1 MSQLVLNPRARNH
14 FYAGA
19 QNTGRLYVRPNVYLP
34 NGEIDFE
41 TGMIRQNERRV
52 GRTQALRSEQ
62 SRLDMEYAKLQSV
75 LHARRSEKGQRMPLR
90 SAVIMILA
98 VVVLFSVV
106 LLFQQGN
113 IVSRENSL
121 RQMNAKIESTRDEIA
136 GINAQIAQATD
147 PVQVC
152 YTAAR
157 ELNMVPAESAQA
169 IYLTALS
176 TRPAQDPI
184 AIRAG
189 ND

>member
-1 MSQLVLNPRARNH
+1 MTQVVLHPPARNN

-19 QNTGRLYVRPNVYLP
+19 QNTSRLYVRPNVYLP

-52 GRTQALRSEQ
+52 GRTQALKGEKK
-62 SRLDMEYAKLQSV
+62 RLDFEYEKLQSM
-75 LHARRSEKGQRMPLR
+75 LQARQNEKSRHMPLR
-90 SAVIMILA
+90 SAVVLILA
-98 VVVLFSVV
+98 VVMIFSVI
-106 LLFQQGN
+106 LLVQQGN
-113 IVSRENSL
+113 IIARGNTLS
-121 RQMNAKIESTRDEIA
+121 QMTDKIESTRATIA
-136 GINAQIAQATD
+136 DINAQIAEASD
-147 PVQVC
+147 SVQIC
-152 YTAAR
+152 YVAAR
-157 ELNMVPAESAQA
+157 DLDMIPAESAQA